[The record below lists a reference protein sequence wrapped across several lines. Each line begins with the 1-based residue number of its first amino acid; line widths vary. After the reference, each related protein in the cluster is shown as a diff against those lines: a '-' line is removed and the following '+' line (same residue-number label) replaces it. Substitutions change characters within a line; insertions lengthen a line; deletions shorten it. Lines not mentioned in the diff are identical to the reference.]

1 MVRAGRRRRHADREA
16 GNQNVSHD
24 QLADGIPPGFIM
36 SVCVQITSSTSCD
49 QAIFVDQATGASLP
63 SDTVL
68 AEIDRF
74 A

>member
-1 MVRAGRRRRHADREA
+1 
-16 GNQNVSHD
+16 
-24 QLADGIPPGFIM
+24 M
-36 SVCVQITSSTSCD
+36 SVCVQITSSTPCD

-68 AEIDRF
+68 AEIERF